1 MSGFI
6 DEFFVQPLANPSSV
20 APYNWVNTLAYV
32 GVALLA
38 IYLIYVFLERKKT
51 AVDEGFLKT
60 ILAFTL
66 FGGALRVVVDAQ
78 ILPREVNL
86 FGSTVYPFVTPLIY
100 ILVFLLLAITVIVFY
115 KLEKGFTK
123 EFYKK
128 TMYAGLLLALICV
141 LPLVF
146 LFKNFL
152 ALLPIIIA
160 GAVVWLDELVAGWR
174 SAKNSLFERLAV
186 FGQVLDGAATFVG
199 VVFFGYSEQHVVGN
213 ILFGIGTPVLFLLV
227 KIAVVLLIVEYLRA
241 EKNTRE
247 KNFVLTVIMI
257 VGLAPGLR
265 DLLRI
270 LAGV

>member
-1 MSGFI
+1 MGDFI
-6 DEFFVQPLANPSSV
+6 DEFFIQPLANPSSV
-20 APYNWVNTLAYV
+20 APYNWVNTLVFA
-32 GVALLA
+32 GIALFA
-38 IYLIYVFLERKKT
+38 IYVIYAFLERKKV

-78 ILPREVNL
+78 ILPRQVSV
-86 FGSTVYPFVTPLIY
+86 FGLTAYPFVTPLIY
-100 ILVFLLLAITVIVFY
+100 VLIFLLLALTTIVFY
-115 KLEKGFTK
+115 KLERGFTK

-128 TMYAGLLLALICV
+128 TFLAGLLLALIC
-141 LPLVF
+141 LIPLAF

-152 ALLPIIIA
+152 ALLPILVA
-160 GAVVWLDELVAGWR
+160 GVVVWLDELIAGWR

-199 VVFFGYSEQHVVGN
+199 VTFFGYSEQHVVGN
-213 ILFGIGTPVLFLLV
+213 ILFGLGTPALFLLV
-227 KIAVVLLIVEYLRA
+227 KIAVVLAIVEYLRA
-241 EKNTRE
+241 EKNSRE